1 MRKDVM
7 PNLLIR
13 PATEHDLQPLLSLL
27 GQPDM
32 DGDGVIPLAEA
43 REIFRRVS
51 ADANHEI
58 YVASTDSEVIGTF
71 TLLIVNHLSHRGA
84 RSLIVEDVVVQT
96 SWQGKGI
103 GRQMMEFAVARGK
116 QLQCYKL
123 VLSSGLGR
131 ERAHAFYEQL
141 GFQKHGFS
149 FLLPLDT
156 PTPR

>member
-1 MRKDVM
+1 M

-13 PATEHDLQPLLSLL
+13 RATEHDLQSLLSLL

-43 REIFRRVS
+43 REVFRRVS
-51 ADANHEI
+51 ADVNHEI
-58 YVASTDSEVIGTF
+58 YVALTDSGVVGTF

-84 RSLIVEDVVVQT
+84 RSLIIEDVVVQT
-96 SWQGKGI
+96 NWQGKGV

-116 QLQCYKL
+116 QLHCYKL
-123 VLSSGLGR
+123 VLSSSLRR
-131 ERAHAFYEQL
+131 ERAHEFYEHL